1 MIVNNIGDEDKSK
14 LKRVIT
20 ENTKPDTSNNLAAG
34 NFGFNNLNSILKNVD
49 EDRVVK
55 YLKIPKTE
63 TAKIEDNIIK
73 EMTSNDNSK
82 NNDRLCVNNTNIK
95 KNNKQQNID
104 LFFFPKRVDRFGE
117 PILPRSKGGNGKHKV
132 TFIDRI
138 TKNNFSEVIKIE
150 SFKEYNK
157 MEEISS
163 NNRNQCLSCTI
174 S

>member
-63 TAKIEDNIIK
+63 TAKSTVAK
-73 EMTSNDNSK
+73 T
-82 NNDRLCVNNTNIK
+82 TTTK
-95 KNNKQQNID
+95 KA
-104 LFFFPKRVDRFGE
+104 
-117 PILPRSKGGNGKHKV
+117 
-132 TFIDRI
+132 TTTA
-138 TKNNFSEVIKIE
+138 TKKTTTKKAE
-150 SFKEYNK
+150 
-157 MEEISS
+157 
-163 NNRNQCLSCTI
+163 
-174 S
+174 